1 MNTVVSFELLVVRA
15 KSSACEVNSVYFR
28 IHCVSTVGSG
38 PCVQVHPRSS
48 RDGVDAPLDGW
59 IPRTPSRRLAA
70 GVVELGKGGGT
81 SGAYIV
87 SVVSHPYLTTLL
99 PLWLTMSS
107 CPSTT
112 PVVLVVRHV
121 SAGKGVDLTCV
132 KSTVRPLRCRPY
144 LCQVDHT
151 IAGVSTLLVSAS
163 RVGLATSAGQLSE
176 GARTW
181 QPGQHLPYH
190 SSPPP
195 EDLLEVPDEGA
206 EDEVLSRQE
215 LRNLNGAGVDP
226 TEQEIENSNGV
237 RADPT
242 EQKLEN
248 WNGAGADPTEQEL
261 GNWNGTGADPTEQE
275 LINLNGVG
283 ADPTEQELG
292 NLNGAGA
299 DPIEYELGNWNDVGA
314 DPTEQELRNLN
325 GAGAREFEWCRS

>member
-1 MNTVVSFELLVVRA
+1 MLSPPPPETQIDARRKWRA
-15 KSSACEVNSVYFR
+15 QAGR
-28 IHCVSTVGSG
+28 IEAFYQENIDADVGC
-38 PCVQVHPRSS
+38 PCVQVHPWSS

-206 EDEVLSRQE
+206 EDEVLCLVVGPWWLWTSPE
-215 LRNLNGAGVDP
+215 ADP
-226 TEQEIENSNGV
+226 TEQE
-237 RADPT
+237 
-242 EQKLEN
+242 LEN

-261 GNWNGTGADPTEQE
+261 
-275 LINLNGVG
+275 INLNGAG

-299 DPIEYELGNWNDVGA
+299 DPIELELGNWNDVGA